1 MPWDHL
7 FCEGREQDKKRFPKA
22 YTTRIRLQRYIIAKR
37 PTTRR
42 RRNDDRPKINDE
54 IRSSKVRVI
63 KPDDEHEIA
72 DIDRALEIARSYNL
86 DLVEIAPG
94 ARPPVCKVIDFGK
107 FMYEKK
113 KKEKEAKKKQHVI
126 QVKELRFRPTTDDH
140 DLEFKTR
147 HAREFL
153 ESGDKVKATVQFRGR
168 DMLYTEQGETLLK
181 NFAKELEDISK
192 IESQPTMEG
201 RRMIM
206 ILSPDKS

>member
-1 MPWDHL
+1 
-7 FCEGREQDKKRFPKA
+7 
-22 YTTRIRLQRYIIAKR
+22 
-37 PTTRR
+37 
-42 RRNDDRPKINDE
+42 
-54 IRSSKVRVI
+54 VI
-63 KPDDEHEIA
+63 KPDEEHEIV
-72 DIDRALEIARSYNL
+72 DIDRAIEIAESFGM
-86 DLVEIAPG
+86 DLVEVAPG

-113 KKEKEAKKKQHVI
+113 KKEKEAKKKQHTI

-153 ESGDKVKATVQFRGR
+153 EGGDKVKATVQFRGR
-168 DMLYTEQGETLLK
+168 DMLYTEQGEELLK
-181 NFAKELEDISK
+181 DLAEELDDVSK

-206 ILSPDKS
+206 ILSPSKNK